1 MSAFSSLVYLEA
13 YEWKQNKKT
22 WEKLVRTLPLFP
34 FATAK
39 VTSCNVAFF
48 IQYREGLVEMNR
60 LGPVVRSPIKL
71 KPGFHIVVSVVPVV
85 RKKIIGQLQLY
96 GNLPLKCS
104 IQLKKRQI
112 QLVVRDR
119 IHPIC
124 PMNFFRTTH
133 TTDTT
138 IWKPGLILGLLKF

>member
-1 MSAFSSLVYLEA
+1 
-13 YEWKQNKKT
+13 
-22 WEKLVRTLPLFP
+22 
-34 FATAK
+34 
-39 VTSCNVAFF
+39 
-48 IQYREGLVEMNR
+48 MNR

-71 KPGFHIVVSVVPVV
+71 KPGFHIVVSVV

-138 IWKPGLILGLLKF
+138 IWKPGFSQ